1 MEYQKSV
8 TELIRERSSWRT
20 YYRTPIE
27 EETKARLVE
36 YVSSLGEGPFGAS
49 IRIHLVDMPDSPS
62 WKTRILGTYGM
73 ISGGTHFLVGAVKKS
88 EKDLEDYGYVFEK
101 AILFATGLGLGTC
114 WMGGTFNRSTFAD
127 KIRQREDEVIPAISP
142 VGYKRPRRG
151 IADAITHR
159 FAHSSSRKPWSD
171 LFFQGNF
178 GTPITESIAHK
189 YSTLLEMVRLAPSA
203 VNGQPWRIVKA
214 DQRNI
219 FHFYIQRKRAYD
231 KFPTVDLQRIDMG
244 IAMCHFEMAAKEL
257 NLEGMWEV
265 KQPDVGVLPPRTEYV
280 VSWIEQSAGRN

>member
-1 MEYQKSV
+1 MEFNRPI
-8 TELIRERSSWRT
+8 TELVRERSAWRT

-27 EETKARLVE
+27 EKTKAGLVE
-36 YVSSLGEGPFGAS
+36 YVSSLSEGPFGAS
-49 IRIHLVDMPDSPS
+49 MRIHLVDMPDSPS

-127 KIRQREDEVIPAISP
+127 KIGQHEGEIIPAISP
-142 VGYKRPRRG
+142 VGYKRPKRG

-159 FAHSSSRKPWSD
+159 FARSSSRKPWSEI
-171 LFFQGNF
+171 FFQGNF
-178 GTPITESIAHK
+178 STPITESIAHK
-189 YSTLLEMVRLAPSA
+189 YSTPLEMVRLAPSA

-214 DQRNI
+214 EQGNI
-219 FHFYIQRKRAYD
+219 FHFYIQRNRAYD

-244 IAMCHFEMAAKEL
+244 IAMCHFELAAIEL
-257 NLEGMWEV
+257 GLSGNWETRV
-265 KQPDVGVLPPRTEYV
+265 PLGESLPPRTEYL
-280 VSWIEQSAGRN
+280 VSWAEQSAPDA